1 MQHGTARQRYFSN
14 MILNIANI
22 LTTLILGYWQNLP
35 NILPYNSIRSVWRAP
50 YTLFSNTL
58 LCSPVSYQPPELVRG
73 HTHMGASKITV
84 KIIRT
89 HYYTAGENTTQNIIC
104 QRWRTTRASQE
115 RPASRSG
122 RRGASHGSRGS
133 AKSKVRATRA
143 PGRAPDL
150 RSRGSSSPLAPC
162 PPPSPP
168 PPASPSLSPATPHAA
183 VPCHA
188 RSSIC
193 ASAGAGVWRLHSAIG
208 DALGAG
214 LAGELHHSVG
224 VVDPLEDCA
233 VEVRGYPVHLCAR
246 NMYDLSK

>member
-133 AKSKVRATRA
+133 AKSKVRATSGAGARA
-143 PGRAPDL
+143 
-150 RSRGSSSPLAPC
+150 GSSLPWLVLSSRALPAALTPPLP
-162 PPPSPP
+162 PHPPSHPP
-168 PPASPSLSPATPHAA
+168 PPTLPCRAMRVVQFAR
-183 VPCHA
+183 VPVPVCGAFIA
-188 RSSIC
+188 R
-193 ASAGAGVWRLHSAIG
+193 
-208 DALGAG
+208 
-214 LAGELHHSVG
+214 
-224 VVDPLEDCA
+224 
-233 VEVRGYPVHLCAR
+233 
-246 NMYDLSK
+246 

>member
-1 MQHGTARQRYFSN
+1 MDYAAWHGTAAIFLKHDIEYCQY
-14 MILNIANI
+14 LNNPHIG
-22 LTTLILGYWQNLP
+22 LYWQNLP

-168 PPASPSLSPATPHAA
+168 PSRLTLPLTRHPPRCRA
-183 VPCHA
+183 VPCA
-188 RSSIC
+188 
-193 ASAGAGVWRLHSAIG
+193 
-208 DALGAG
+208 
-214 LAGELHHSVG
+214 
-224 VVDPLEDCA
+224 
-233 VEVRGYPVHLCAR
+233 
-246 NMYDLSK
+246 

>member
-104 QRWRTTRASQE
+104 QRWRTTRASQAVHAVPQSP
-115 RPASRSG
+115 RCAPQA
-122 RRGASHGSRGS
+122 
-133 AKSKVRATRA
+133 A

-168 PPASPSLSPATPHAA
+168 PSRLTLPLTRPPPRCRA
-183 VPCHA
+183 VPCA
-188 RSSIC
+188 
-193 ASAGAGVWRLHSAIG
+193 
-208 DALGAG
+208 
-214 LAGELHHSVG
+214 
-224 VVDPLEDCA
+224 
-233 VEVRGYPVHLCAR
+233 
-246 NMYDLSK
+246 

>member
-133 AKSKVRATRA
+133 AKSKVRATSGAGARA
-143 PGRAPDL
+143 
-150 RSRGSSSPLAPC
+150 GSSLPWLVLSSRALPAALTPPLP
-162 PPPSPP
+162 PHPPSHPP
-168 PPASPSLSPATPHAA
+168 PPTL
-183 VPCHA
+183 PCRAMRVVQYA
-188 RSSIC
+188 RGPVC
-193 ASAGAGVWRLHSAIG
+193 GAFI
-208 DALGAG
+208 
-214 LAGELHHSVG
+214 
-224 VVDPLEDCA
+224 
-233 VEVRGYPVHLCAR
+233 AR
-246 NMYDLSK
+246 

>member
-1 MQHGTARQRYFSN
+1 MLGVERLVVGLCSMARHGSDISQKHDIEYCQY
-14 MILNIANI
+14 LNNPHIG
-22 LTTLILGYWQNLP
+22 LYWQNLP

-133 AKSKVRATRA
+133 AKSKVRATSGAGARA
-143 PGRAPDL
+143 
-150 RSRGSSSPLAPC
+150 GSSLPWLVLSSRALPAALTPPLP
-162 PPPSPP
+162 PHPPSHPP
-168 PPASPSLSPATPHAA
+168 PPTL
-183 VPCHA
+183 PCRAMRVVQYA
-188 RSSIC
+188 RGPVC
-193 ASAGAGVWRLHSAIG
+193 GAFI
-208 DALGAG
+208 
-214 LAGELHHSVG
+214 
-224 VVDPLEDCA
+224 
-233 VEVRGYPVHLCAR
+233 AR
-246 NMYDLSK
+246 